1 MKYTYKKNGCE
12 VRTENKLNKG
22 FTKRDIISLGLRLT
36 CLEKYID
43 DQNKPVLLRMIA
55 EELLH
60 TSHNDLKKMLGDA
73 GTIEANLPEDIVE
86 IGLNALESILIETSI
101 DTIEEFNNYCKNELL
116 LD

>member
-12 VRTENKLNKG
+12 VRTDKKLNKR
-22 FTKRDIISLGLRLT
+22 FTKRDITSLGLRLT

-60 TSHNDLKKMLGDA
+60 TAYDDLKEMLGIT
-73 GTIEANLPEDIVE
+73 GTIEVNSTEDIVE
-86 IGLNALESILIETSI
+86 TGLKALESILIETSI